1 MESGGKRHGIRSSE
15 AARLV
20 RARTLGTLVSLW
32 LAAATEAAIAQAP
45 PAEQARVPTSHANVH
60 KGPSSNDEVLV
71 LVPQDTVLPVI
82 GRRGEW
88 IEVQLAPA
96 LRETGM
102 VIRWY
107 ANEDRGWMHD
117 STVEITASP
126 TR

>member
-1 MESGGKRHGIRSSE
+1 MQVVWTQSSVRQEWRPGLVVAVIAALGLASGTVIGQTS
-15 AARLV
+15 
-20 RARTLGTLVSLW
+20 
-32 LAAATEAAIAQAP
+32 P

-71 LVPQDTVLPVI
+71 LVPQGTVLPII

-88 IEVQLAPA
+88 IEVQLSPA

-102 VIRWY
+102 VMRWY

-117 STVEITASP
+117 STVEFTPPAP
-126 TR
+126 